1 MSDAP
6 VVPAFPTPIYRA
18 IIGPEMQRDAE
29 FEAAI
34 DTIKARDVAEAT
46 DPKLKALYEWEE

>member
-1 MSDAP
+1 MSDAQ
-6 VVPAFPTPIYRA
+6 VIPAFPTPIYA
-18 IIGPEMQRDAE
+18 TTGPKMQRTAE

-34 DTIKARDVAEAT
+34 DAIKARDVAEAT